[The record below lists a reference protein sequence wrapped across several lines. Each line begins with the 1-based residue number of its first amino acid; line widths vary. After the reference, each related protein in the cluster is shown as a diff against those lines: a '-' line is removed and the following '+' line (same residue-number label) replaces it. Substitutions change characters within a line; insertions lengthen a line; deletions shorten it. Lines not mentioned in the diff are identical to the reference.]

1 MIALSETMQDSQWQ
15 ALRDVASRGTTN
27 AAAGLSEMVG
37 RNIKIHTPDIFLV
50 RLDEVSRLAGGP
62 EKTVVGVYLAIGGD
76 VKGHILLMFA
86 PREAQRLVDMVMDQ
100 PAGTTKSL
108 GAMER
113 SALGEVGNLTGTFF
127 LNALAE
133 VTRLHIHPS
142 PPAVMVDMGAAVLDV
157 PLTALAETAEE
168 SLVIKTIFIDD
179 QRRIEAAFLVMPD
192 MYSLQAI
199 LEVLESRWQTR

>member
-142 PPAVMVDMGAAVLDV
+142 PPAVMVDMGAAVLYV

>member
-50 RLDEVSRLAGGP
+50 RLEEVARLAGGP

-86 PREAQRLVDMVMDQ
+86 PREALRLVDMVMDQ

-133 VTRLHIHPS
+133 MTRLHIHPS

>member
-1 MIALSETMQDSQWQ
+1 MIVLSEVLQDSQWR
-15 ALRDVASRGTTN
+15 ALRDVAARGTTN

-37 RNIKIHTPDIFLV
+37 RNIRIQTPDVFLV
-50 RLDEVSRLAGGP
+50 RIAEVANLLAGPGD
-62 EKTVVGVYLAIGGD
+62 TVVGIYLAICGD
-76 VKGHILLMFA
+76 VKGHILLMFS
-86 PREAQRLVDMVMDQ
+86 PKEAHGLVDMLMDR
-100 PAGTTKSL
+100 PSGTTTSL

-133 VTRLHIHPS
+133 VTRLNIQPS

-157 PLTALAETAEE
+157 PLAALAQSADE
-168 SLVIKTIFIDD
+168 SLVIKTVFIDD

-192 MYSLQAI
+192 LPSLQAI
-199 LEVLESRWQTR
+199 LEVLEKRWRIR